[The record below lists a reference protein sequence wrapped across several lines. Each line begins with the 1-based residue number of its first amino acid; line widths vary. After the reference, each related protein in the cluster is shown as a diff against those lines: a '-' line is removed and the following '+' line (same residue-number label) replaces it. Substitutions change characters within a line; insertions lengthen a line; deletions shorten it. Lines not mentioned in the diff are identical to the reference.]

1 MSFAQKRK
9 YERTPYVKP
18 LKFYLKALSTG
29 KSGKSYGEGV
39 SVDISKGGLGMIT
52 QYTLWTGD
60 ILRFEPEIQVNDSV
74 ENTAIVRWV
83 SEIEENKYRIGTEF
97 IK

>member
-1 MSFAQKRK
+1 MSYVQKRK
-9 YERTPYVKP
+9 YERRPYVKF
-18 LKFYLKALSTG
+18 LKFCLKALSAG

-60 ILRFEPEIQVNDSV
+60 ILRFEPEIYVNDST
-74 ENTAIVRWV
+74 ENIAIVRWV

>member
-60 ILRFEPEIQVNDSV
+60 ILRFEPEIQVNDSI